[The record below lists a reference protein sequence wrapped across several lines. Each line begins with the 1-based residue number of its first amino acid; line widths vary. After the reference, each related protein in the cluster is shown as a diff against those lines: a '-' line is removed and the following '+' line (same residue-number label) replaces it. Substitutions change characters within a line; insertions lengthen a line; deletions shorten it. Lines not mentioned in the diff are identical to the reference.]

1 MQLENQFTVPMPPK
15 DAWVFLMN
23 IQEIAPCFPG
33 VELTE
38 YIDENNQ
45 KGRIKVKL
53 GPVSMIFAGTVQ
65 FKMKDESKLAAQINA
80 NWREEKGRG
89 SAQSD
94 VHFHLLPCDVGT
106 QVFIQSDVQLAGQ
119 VAQYGRGVGMIAE
132 ISQQLISQFA
142 KNLEEKSKNF
152 NLTRTIASFSTEQDN
167 AINLNL
173 QSQNV
178 LKGNEISAFALLWQ
192 VLFAKVKAL
201 FQRS

>member
-1 MQLENQFTVPMPPK
+1 MQLNNQFTVPLAPR

-38 YIDENNQ
+38 YIDENHQ

-53 GPVSMIFAGTVQ
+53 GPVSMVFAGTVE
-65 FKMKDESKLAAQINA
+65 FKMKDESQLCADVSA

-89 SAQSD
+89 SAKSD
-94 VHFHLLPCDVGT
+94 IHFQLLSCDLGT
-106 QVFIQSDVQLAGQ
+106 QVNIASEVQLAGQ

-142 KNLEEKSKNF
+142 RNLEEKSKDF
-152 NLTRTIASFSTEQDN
+152 KLTSS
-167 AINLNL
+167 L
-173 QSQNV
+173 QSPELVQDPIS
-178 LKGNEISAFALLWQ
+178 KPGASTHSSAPSNEISAFTLLWR
-192 VLFAKVKAL
+192 VLLSRVKAV
-201 FQRS
+201 FNRS

>member
-1 MQLENQFTVPMPPK
+1 MQLKNQFTVPLAPR
-15 DAWVFLMN
+15 DAWIFLMN
-23 IQEIAPCFPG
+23 IQEVAPCFPG

-65 FKMKDESKLAAQINA
+65 FKMKDEQNLRAEVSA

-94 VHFHLLPCDVGT
+94 IMFQLLACDQGT
-106 QVFIQSDVQLAGQ
+106 QVSIESDVQLAGQ

-132 ISQQLISQFA
+132 ISEQLISQFA
-142 KNLEEKSKNF
+142 KNLEQKARDFK
-152 NLTRTIASFSTEQDN
+152 ASVSSDANDVALSNHTPAQT
-167 AINLNL
+167 APAA
-173 QSQNV
+173 SAS
-178 LKGNEISAFALLWQ
+178 NEISALSLLWR
-192 VLFAKVKAL
+192 VLRARIRAL
-201 FQRS
+201 FNRT

>member
-1 MQLENQFTVPMPPK
+1 MKLNNQFTVPLAPK
-15 DAWVFLMN
+15 DAWIFLMN

-53 GPVSMIFAGTVQ
+53 GPVSMVFAGTVQ
-65 FKMKDESKLAAQINA
+65 FKMKDESQLCADVTA

-94 VHFHLLPCDVGT
+94 IHFQLVPSELGT
-106 QVFIQSDVQLAGQ
+106 QVNIESDVQLAGQ

-142 KNLEEKSKNF
+142 RNLEEKSKDF
-152 NLTRTIASFSTEQDN
+152 KSITSPQSPELVQESTPIQKTSSAASQES
-167 AINLNL
+167 
-173 QSQNV
+173 
-178 LKGNEISAFALLWQ
+178 NEISAFALLWH
-192 VLFAKVKAL
+192 VLVARVKAL
-201 FQRS
+201 FNRS